1 MFKEC
6 LDVFLEM
13 LKHEDNLILKGY
25 IPADG
30 SYVIVKNDGTVKN
43 ADIKFDKKTRNL
55 NCTDDTLLND
65 ICFYDYH
72 SKLISMN
79 KPIDIKKVIH
89 SNNYLAFAVKKESIT
104 TKLTEAIIDNY
115 YDTLKNPLEKKYKK
129 SKEASKI
136 YQKFEEDHGVVNITL
151 LEKCRSWIKQHIFSI
166 DKLVN
171 VDLEKKEYLKIFF
184 EVFETNE
191 EDNKKNKEL
200 FIQEDNRYIYPNIY
214 NNNYYNVEV
223 DGKIQGIPDNN
234 MGMNAK
240 KPFLSIKTRKNPA
253 SYLLDG
259 DTALLQKQFFEYLM
273 NFATNG
279 KNNIY
284 VDIIN
289 NKIEAYSDKEE
300 REKFSGIEAGYYLR
314 IQKSKELE
322 IQVQDSIVNYQDKLL
337 LNFNYQD
344 FFKMNIEKYPE
355 YTKNIG
361 IYTKRT
367 DVGRLINN
375 IFFSKYLLTNYFTDA
390 NDISVKDSVLKRIII
405 MYRNVIFDWIYKG
418 IDNNFEVV
426 EKQFVLELIKNT
438 LINDYNLR
446 AMTQLNLHWS
456 FEDYFAN
463 LEKRGGEKMADIA
476 TKIRMSVKEKVMSKD
491 KAVIV
496 NNNEEYYYAIGQLM
510 AYFISLSKASKKAQS
525 LINPVLN
532 AQNDTVIKTRLLQL
546 YKKYNYNILTKNSRV
561 KNLYAMILGYKP
573 EGKVNQEMILFGYM
587 DNNVIYTKS
596 EEKE

>member
-314 IQKSKELE
+314 IQKGKELE

-367 DVGRLINN
+367 DVVRLINN